1 MVEISWR
8 SYDRARFI
16 RNNPGAQHTISKEY
30 SDATDVENLHSAIMN
45 VAQRYEL
52 KPKRKF

>member
-1 MVEISWR
+1 MVEISWLR
-8 SYDRARFI
+8 IKSSSVI
-16 RNNPGAQHTISKEY
+16 TSNPGAQHTISKEY